1 MLLTS
6 KAEEEFKNANKKME
20 AIIDAIPD
28 IMIEVGLDGTFITT
42 IPIAKIPFIM
52 ATDQFIGKK
61 ISEIVP
67 ALLM

>member
-28 IMIEVGLDGTFITT
+28 LMIEVGLDGNH
-42 IPIAKIPFIM
+42 
-52 ATDQFIGKK
+52 
-61 ISEIVP
+61 
-67 ALLM
+67 L

>member
-1 MLLTS
+1 MLLTK

-28 IMIEVGLDGTFITT
+28 IMIEVGLDGTIYNYHSHRKDSF
-42 IPIAKIPFIM
+42 M

-61 ISEIVP
+61 IRNSTCCRC
-67 ALLM
+67 